1 HFGYPPL
8 MKKMIEQDGAE
19 LTELFRRAKQHG
31 LATSLDLAAI
41 DPDSYAGHV
50 DWGAILRGVL
60 PYVDFFLP
68 SFEELCFMLDRERYE
83 RLAQRGGVI
92 TEGLDAE
99 REALPLAGQL
109 MAMGCRVALIKC
121 GTGGMVYRTADRASF
136 EKAGLH
142 LDCGAWADQTGI
154 QRCFRADVVR
164 SGTGAGDTSIA
175 AFLTAVLDGKTPAEC
190 AALAA
195 AEGACCVTA
204 YDALSG
210 LRPLPELETR
220 IRGGWETI

>member
-1 HFGYPPL
+1 
-8 MKKMIEQDGAE
+8 
-19 LTELFRRAKQHG
+19 
-31 LATSLDLAAI
+31 
-41 DPDSYAGHV
+41 
-50 DWGAILRGVL
+50 
-60 PYVDFFLP
+60 
-68 SFEELCFMLDRERYE
+68 
-83 RLAQRGGVI
+83 
-92 TEGLDAE
+92 
-99 REALPLAGQL
+99 

-142 LDCGAWADQTGI
+142 LDCGAWADQAGI